1 MSDEMFVNAMINRE
15 ILNNTK
21 DEIDKDAMYREKAK
35 QFLYQRWSWR
45 RFFMSKKRKERFI
58 TVFANTMKMAECCKD
73 NENKIDMPETVN
85 TPVDVLLHLVKNG
98 YIYVPNKET
107 LNEKR

>member
-1 MSDEMFVNAMINRE
+1 MNVDYHITRE
-15 ILNNTK
+15 ILNNTY
-21 DEIDKDAMYREKAK
+21 DEVDKDIMYREKAK
-35 QFLYQRWSWR
+35 QFLYQHWSWK
-45 RFFMSKKRKERFI
+45 RFFMSKKRKEHFI

-73 NENKIDMPETVN
+73 NENKIDIPETVN

-107 LNEKR
+107 LNE